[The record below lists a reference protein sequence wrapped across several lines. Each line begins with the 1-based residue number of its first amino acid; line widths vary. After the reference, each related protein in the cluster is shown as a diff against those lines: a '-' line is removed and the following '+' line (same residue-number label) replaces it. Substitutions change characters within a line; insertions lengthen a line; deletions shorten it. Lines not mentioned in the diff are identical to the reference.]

1 MDDRNSEFLTQ
12 GRLWPFLHS
21 RGNGGM
27 WGLQQFSRQTISWPL
42 FVIHISF
49 FFSSFLFRTR
59 IEYTLC
65 KQRLEEAEKQL
76 KLGKR

>member
-1 MDDRNSEFLTQ
+1 MEDRNSEFLTQ

-49 FFSSFLFRTR
+49 FFRLFYLGQ
-59 IEYTLC
+59 ELSTLYAN
-65 KQRLEEAEKQL
+65 KD
-76 KLGKR
+76 